1 VIRADLLLTHIGE
14 LATLDRG
21 AVPRCGPAMSELGLR
36 ADAAVAIEGGR
47 IVWIGPTRTARSA
60 IRLRRAGRTH
70 DLEGRLVVPGFVDAH
85 THLLFAGDRH
95 HELGRKLRGESYRSI
110 TASGG
115 GILSTVRETRKA
127 PDEELLRGARLRLG
141 HLRRHGTT
149 TVEIKTGYALEPRGE
164 LRLLRLLR
172 RLQATEPMAIVPTYL
187 GAHAVPP
194 EARGRSK
201 EYVDEIVRHSLPAI
215 AAARLARF
223 CDVFCEPGFFSVPE
237 ARRILRAAQQLG
249 LGAKIHADEFVA
261 SGGGRLAAEVR
272 AVSAEHLVETPA
284 ADRRRLAA
292 AGVVAVLLPVTP
304 FACLVDHPVPGREFV
319 RAGVAVALGTD
330 LSPNSYVESM
340 TLVMA
345 HAVHSA
351 RLTPEEALTASTVNA
366 AHALGLTDG
375 TGRITVGGP
384 ADLAVFD
391 LHHAT
396 EVAYRIGVDP
406 VQVYR
411 QGKFVFTSELRQ

>member
-1 VIRADLLLTHIGE
+1 MIRADLLLTHIGE

-21 AVPRCGPAMSELGLR
+21 PVPRCGPAMSELGLQTE
-36 ADAAVAIEGGR
+36 AAVAVDGGR
-47 IVWIGPTRTARSA
+47 IVWIGPTRKARSA
-60 IRLRRAGRTH
+60 VRLRRGGRTH

-95 HELGRKLRGESYRSI
+95 REIGRKLRGESYRSI
-110 TASGG
+110 AASGG
-115 GILSTVRETRKA
+115 GIFSTVRATRKA
-127 PDEELLRGARLRLG
+127 SSAQLLRDARGRLAR
-141 HLRRHGTT
+141 LRRHGTT

-172 RLQATEPMAIVPTYL
+172 QLQATEPMTIVPTYL
-187 GAHAVPP
+187 GAHAVPR
-194 EARGRSK
+194 EARGRATA
-201 EYVDEIVRHSLPAI
+201 YVDEIVRHSLPTI
-215 AAARLARF
+215 ASAHLARF
-223 CDVFCEPGFFSVPE
+223 CDVFCEPGFFSVPA

-249 LGAKIHADEFVA
+249 LGTKIHADEFVA
-261 SGGGRLAAEVR
+261 SGGGRLAAEIG
-272 AVSAEHLVETPA
+272 AVSAEHLLQTPA
-284 ADRRRLAA
+284 ADRQRLAK
-292 AGVVAVLLPVTP
+292 AGVVAVLLPLTP
-304 FACLVDHPVPGREFV
+304 FATLVDRPVPGREFV

-340 TLVMA
+340 PLVIA

-366 AHALGLTDG
+366 AHALRLADG
-375 TGRITVGGP
+375 SGRITVGGP

-391 LHHAT
+391 LHHAA
-396 EVAYRIGVDP
+396 EIAGRIGVDP
-406 VQVYR
+406 VEVYR